1 MDSCNY
7 KIYHEDGFDARQN
20 LEDYFSNKSGMVF
33 GDDSIIFPLENLTK
47 TFTEGHIQGNILIDL
62 SVGSTIHHLYAA
74 CEFFKHIIVLKAND
88 RCIMELK
95 RWVDERTGAFEWDH
109 AAKHHAD
116 IEGKSDQFEDK
127 GEKVRTALRHVVK
140 CDFEKE
146 NIVEPIDLPPADC
159 IIIGSLLEFLSKNQ
173 DAFKNYLRKVTKLL
187 KPGGHLII
195 VGILDATYITIG
207 KDKFH
212 ILKYDED
219 FARKFLLEEGFVID
233 NCTVKKRT
241 NVSDLMD
248 YKGML
253 FIAAHKEK
261 EKLIN

>member
-1 MDSCNY
+1 MDSCNC
-7 KIYHEDGFDARQN
+7 KIYHEDGFDARQS
-20 LEDYFSNKSGMVF
+20 LKDYFSDKPEMSF
-33 GDDSIIFPLENLTK
+33 REYYIIFPIENLVK

-62 SVGSTIHHLYAA
+62 SASSTIHHLYAA

-109 AAKHHAD
+109 AAKYHAD

-159 IIIGSLLEFLSKNQ
+159 IKICSLLEFLSKNQ

-187 KPGGHLII
+187 KPGGHLLI

-219 FARKFLLEEGFVID
+219 FARKALVEESFVID
-233 NCTVKKRT
+233 NCTVTKRT

-248 YKGML
+248 YKGIL

-261 EKLIN
+261 

>member
-7 KIYHEDGFDARQN
+7 KIYHEDVFDSRQH
-20 LEDYFSNKSGMVF
+20 LEDYCSNKPDMVF

-62 SVGSTIHHLYAA
+62 SVSSTIHHLYAV

-109 AAKHHAD
+109 CAKHHAD
-116 IEGKSDQFEDK
+116 IEGKSDQFQDK
-127 GEKVRTALRHVVK
+127 DGKVRTALRHVVK

-159 IIIGSLLEFLSKNQ
+159 IMISWLFEFISKNH
-173 DAFKNYLRKVTKLL
+173 DELNNYLRKVSKLL

-195 VGILDATYITIG
+195 FGLLDATYIIIG

-219 FARKFLLEEGFVID
+219 FARKALVAEGFVID

-248 YKGML
+248 YKGIL

-261 EKLIN
+261 